1 MSLEALLRNSK
12 VVHLYSLIESKAIL
26 LLTESSWVVEGFVLI
41 LLFIL
46 VKAYKLGSTASSS
59 QAELILV
66 ILVAVL
72 TLVEYFFELLAEPEV
87 LEF

>member
-46 VKAYKLGSTASSS
+46 VKAYTLGSTASSS